1 MSTNQQRREAAK
13 RKLERQQQKRGQRDQ
28 RRKRVAAI
36 TAVVIVVAV
45 VAATVALATIGTG
58 PSTPPGDTAA
68 SPPTAGTT
76 EAAPPPIDIPTQ
88 LAAPLAR
95 PTPFPATVS
104 CAYPPDE
111 PAAKPVNPPPTSGV
125 SARGSVPV
133 SLATTAGQIDLVLD
147 RALAPCTVNNFI
159 SLAQQG
165 YLTGTTCHRL
175 TTGPGLQVLQCGDPT
190 GTGSGGPGYRF
201 ADETFP
207 ELTYGRG
214 QIAMANAG
222 PDTNGSQFFMIYGDA
237 SGLSPDYTV
246 FGTIAPASL
255 GVLDTVARNGLEPGR
270 GSGDGRPR
278 TEVTITAAK
287 VG

>member
-13 RKLERQQQKRGQRDQ
+13 RKLERQQEKRGQRDQ
-28 RRKRVAAI
+28 QRKRVAAI

-58 PSTPPGDTAA
+58 PRTPPADTAA
-68 SPPTAGTT
+68 PATT
-76 EAAPPPIDIPTQ
+76 ETSEAPPPPIDIPTQ
-88 LAAPLAR
+88 LAAPLTR
-95 PTPFPATVS
+95 PAPFPATVG
-104 CAYPPDE
+104 CAYQPDE

-125 SARGSVPV
+125 SARGTVAV
-133 SLATTAGQIDLVLD
+133 SLTTSAGQVDLVLD
-147 RALAPCTVNNFI
+147 RALAPCTVNNFV

-165 YLTGTTCHRL
+165 YFTGTTCHRL
-175 TTGPGLQVLQCGDPT
+175 TTGSGLQVLQCGDPT
-190 GTGSGGPGYRF
+190 ATGSGGPGYRF
-201 ADETFP
+201 GDETYP

-237 SGLSPDYTV
+237 SGLTPDYTV

-278 TEVTITAAK
+278 TQVIFTAAK